1 MKRPKKEET
10 DEEDIGVVIPANRK
24 LGSCMTRRQDI
35 VWIDSSLKKNAILE
49 IINGHPEFGQ
59 FPICSGTVD
68 SVLGVLPARAFLASL
83 NEASWPGL
91 RAIVK
96 KPVYLPETA
105 SIRSALALL
114 AKNDSR
120 LAFIIDE
127 YGGIEG
133 IVSKNGLVNELLSG
147 IAEGEANEESDIF
160 RRDDGSWLIGGQVRL
175 DEIREMIDIS
185 DEAKGKHDYY
195 TLAGYLLAINGS
207 IPRTGDK
214 IDAGKYRFEIV
225 DMDGHRIDK
234 VLVTERTETV

>member
-1 MKRPKKEET
+1 MKRPKKEEP
-10 DEEDIGVVIPANRK
+10 DEEDLGVVIPANRR

-35 VWIDSSLKKNAILE
+35 VWIDSSLKKNAILA
-49 IINGHPEFGQ
+49 IINEHPEYGQ
-59 FPICSGTVD
+59 FPLCAGTVD

-83 NEASWPGL
+83 NEPTWQGL

-114 AKNDSR
+114 AKNDGR
-120 LAFIIDE
+120 MAFIIDE

-133 IVSKNGLVNELLSG
+133 IVTKNGLVNELLSG
-147 IAEGEANEESDIF
+147 LGEGEPSEESDIF
-160 RRDDGSWLIGGQVRL
+160 QRDDGSWLIGGQIRL
-175 DEIREMIDIS
+175 DDIREMIDIS
-185 DEAKGKHDYY
+185 DEATGKHDYY

-214 IDAGKYRFEIV
+214 IDSGKYRFEIV

-234 VLVTERTETV
+234 VLVSKLNDTD